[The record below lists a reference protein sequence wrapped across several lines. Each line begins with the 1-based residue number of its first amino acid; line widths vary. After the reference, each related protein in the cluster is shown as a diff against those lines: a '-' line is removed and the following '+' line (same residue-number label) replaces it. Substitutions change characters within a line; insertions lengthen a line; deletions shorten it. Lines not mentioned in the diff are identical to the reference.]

1 MPPAASIC
9 IINEVPER
17 GSPETI
23 VITSPE
29 ILSFK
34 LRLGTGFRPFALC
47 LVRSTEMLVRIGQ
60 QTVRLFEFR

>member
-9 IINEVPER
+9 IIKEVPER

-23 VITSPE
+23 VITSLE
-29 ILSFK
+29 ILSFN
-34 LRLGTGFRPFALC
+34 LRLGTGFRPFPLC
-47 LVRSTEMLVRIGQ
+47 VLRSTEMLVRLGQ